1 MNNVDV
7 VTFTIIFDQVQSLIW
22 FKIFVKQ
29 KKTFVCIDEIKFAII
44 SKFLLPVNFGILSGG
59 FSHFICRGILLKVS
73 SRSSLFCQMN
83 QYTLSRLNN
92 GNH

>member
-29 KKTFVCIDEIKFAII
+29 KKSFVCIEDIKFAII
-44 SKFLLPVNFGILSGG
+44 SKFSGDPIKSFIQVFIVLPNEPIYLM
-59 FSHFICRGILLKVS
+59 IT
-73 SRSSLFCQMN
+73 
-83 QYTLSRLNN
+83 YD
-92 GNH
+92 

>member
-29 KKTFVCIDEIKFAII
+29 KKSFVCIEEIEFAII
-44 SKFLLPVNFGILSGG
+44 SEFLSPVNFGILSNW
-59 FSHFICRGILLKVS
+59 FILVDFLFICRGIL
-73 SRSSLFCQMN
+73 
-83 QYTLSRLNN
+83 
-92 GNH
+92 